1 MNNIVKR
8 FTNKMGMYL
17 SQNSVTEESLMDCKT
32 KEEYT
37 AYYIKF
43 NDLHPN
49 EYFKVAKTKL
59 KDLTGEQKRNIDSV
73 LGDDDM
79 TIKEKW
85 EKYCNILDIAQINY
99 VGW

>member
-1 MNNIVKR
+1 LNNIVKR

-32 KEEYT
+32 KEEYA

-49 EYFKVAKTKL
+49 EYFKLAKTKL
-59 KDLTGEQKRNIDSV
+59 KDSKRKAELFNAID
-73 LGDDDM
+73 
-79 TIKEKW
+79 TIPF
-85 EKYCNILDIAQINY
+85 
-99 VGW
+99 